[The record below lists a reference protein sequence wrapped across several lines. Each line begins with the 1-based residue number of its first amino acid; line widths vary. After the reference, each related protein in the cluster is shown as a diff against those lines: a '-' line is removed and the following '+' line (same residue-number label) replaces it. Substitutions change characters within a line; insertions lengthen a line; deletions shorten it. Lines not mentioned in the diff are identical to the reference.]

1 MEYEWDAAK
10 AAENRRRHGID
21 FADSIAAIED
31 PNRLEEIDARLDYG
45 EERIRVIGVA
55 VGTVLFVVTTLRND
69 KTCRIISAR
78 RATRHEQ
85 DRYYADDRE
94 AW

>member
-1 MEYEWDAAK
+1 MNYEWDAAK
-10 AAENRRRHGID
+10 AIQNRRKHGID
-21 FADSIAAIED
+21 FVDAIAALQD
-31 PNRLEEIDARLDYG
+31 SNRLEEIDDRVDYSEG
-45 EERIRVIGVA
+45 RTRVIGIAANNVR
-55 VGTVLFVVTTLRND
+55 FVITTTRGD
-69 KTCRIISAR
+69 DVCRIISAR

>member
-1 MEYEWDAAK
+1 MDYEWDAAK
-10 AAENRRRHGID
+10 AADNLHKHGID

-31 PNRLEEIDARLDYG
+31 PYRLEEPDSRFEYG
-45 EERIRVIGVA
+45 EERIRVIGMA
-55 VGTVLFVVTTLRND
+55 AGNVLFVVTTLRGAR
-69 KTCRIISAR
+69 TCRIISAR

-85 DRYYADDRE
+85 DRYYANDQE